1 MIMEHIKNNYQLS
14 KTLRFGLTQKQKNV
28 KTNSFI
34 HQSHSCL
41 KELTHISEQRI
52 KANVN
57 QEQTS
62 EMQLSIKSIRKCM
75 VMIEHFIK
83 DWREVYYRS
92 DQIALDKDFYKKM
105 SKKIGFEAFWME
117 KNKRNGTNTKKPQSR
132 IIALSELFKR
142 DDLGKERQEYI
153 VEYWENNL
161 LKSTERYDEVNEKLE
176 QFELALKINRT
187 DNRPNEVEL
196 RKMFLSLVNMVRE
209 VVEPLCLGQISFPKL
224 DKLADNSKNEQ
235 LRNFATDYQSKS
247 DLLTQISE
255 LKKYFEENGGNVPY
269 CRATLNPLTAVKNPK
284 STDNSILDE
293 IKKLKLDVIL
303 RDYQSVALFD
313 NSIRDLT
320 ASQKMQ
326 LLNQNNE
333 GLIKRGLLFKYKPIP
348 AIVQYEIAKV
358 LSAELNKDEQEL
370 RNFLR
375 DIGQVKSP
383 AKDYAELQDK
393 KDFDINHY
401 PLKVA
406 FDFAWESL
414 AKSVYHPD
422 IDFPEEQCKT
432 LLREVFQVDE
442 NNENF
447 KFYATLLELRSLLAT
462 LEHGKPTDIITIENK
477 VKEILKEIDGC
488 KFGDKGTNYKSAIEN
503 WIHNRNKKDFES
515 KNFKTAKQQIGL
527 VRGRQKNLI
536 KKYDEI
542 TKSYKDI
549 AMKMGKTFAEM
560 RDKIT
565 GASELNKVSH
575 YAMIVEDTN
584 QDRYVLLQ
592 EFAENKKDRMY
603 AKSTPQNG
611 DFKAYSVNSVTS
623 SAIAK
628 MIRKIRIDKLQANE
642 RNNNRQQAPELSE
655 TQKEARNIKEWKD
668 FIAEKRWN
676 YEFDLKLDN
685 KNFEQIKKEIDSKCF
700 KLETKYM
707 SEEVLVDLV
716 KNQNCLLLPIIN
728 QDLAKKIKSESNQFT
743 KDWNAIFAQNTPWR
757 LTPEFRVSYRKPTP
771 NYPKSERGDKRY
783 SRFQMIGHFLCD
795 FIPKTADYISNREMI
810 ANFKDDEKQKQT
822 IINFHERLNPKSEN
836 EKMNMLLAKFGNK
849 NSNQS
854 KETKKEEK
862 FYVFGI
868 DRGQKE
874 LATLCVI
881 DQDKKIIGDFNIYT
895 RSFNTQNK
903 QWEHQLLD
911 KRHIL
916 DLSNLRVE
924 TTIVIDGKPDVR
936 KVLVDLSE
944 VKVKDKNGNY
954 TKTDK
959 MQVKMQQ
966 LAYIRKLQFQMQ
978 TNPDTVLEWYNKNQ
992 TKEAILNNFV
1002 DKPNGEKGLVSFY
1015 GSAVEELKDTLPIER
1030 IEKMLQQFKSLKN
1043 EEKEGKNVKAEID
1056 KLIQLEPVDNLK
1068 AGVVANM
1075 VGVIAHLLKE
1085 FNYQV
1090 YISLE
1095 DLSNP
1100 FGSHVIDGTTG
1111 THSKTNK
1118 GEGKRADVEK
1128 YAGLGLY
1135 NFFEMQ
1141 LLKKLFRI
1149 QQDSQNI
1156 LHLVPAF
1163 RAVKNYENIIAG
1175 KDKIKNQFGI
1185 VFFVDANSTSKMC
1198 PVCNSTNS
1206 TNEKPNREKYPNAK
1220 KGTSKDGKKVWVER
1234 DKSNGNDNIKCY
1246 VCGFDTTKEYE
1257 ENPLKFIKSGDDNAA
1272 YIISAFGIKAYELA
1286 TSVIDSK

>member
-1 MIMEHIKNNYQLS
+1 MIMENIKNNYQLS
-14 KTLRFGLTQKQKNV
+14 KTLRFGLTQKQNGNSSNTDNV
-28 KTNSFI
+28 Y
-34 HQSHSCL
+34 HSHSAL
-41 KELTHISEQRI
+41 KELVDISENRI
-52 KANVN
+52 KKNVST
-57 QEQTS
+57 EGAT
-62 EMQLSIKSIRKCM
+62 EMQLSIESIRKCM
-75 VMIEHFIK
+75 IMIEQFIK
-83 DWREVYYRS
+83 DWKRVYYRS
-92 DQIALDKDFYKKM
+92 DQISLDKDFYKKL
-105 SKKIGFEAFWME
+105 SKKIGFEAFWFE
-117 KNKRNGTNTKKPQSR
+117 RNKKTQQRIKKPQSC
-132 IIALSELFKR
+132 IIALSELSKR
-142 DDLGKERQEYI
+142 DNFGKERQEYI

-161 LKSTERYDEVNEKLE
+161 LKSTERYEEVSEKLE

-224 DKLADNSKNEQ
+224 EKLADNSKNKQ
-235 LRNFATDYQSKS
+235 LRKFATDYQSKS

-284 STDNSILDE
+284 STDSSILDE

-447 KFYATLLELRSLLAT
+447 KFYAQLLELRSLLAT
-462 LEHGKPTDIITIENK
+462 LEHGKPTEVITIENE
-477 VKEILKEIDGC
+477 VKKILENIDWS
-488 KFGDKGTNYKSAIEN
+488 KFGDRGKNYKSAIEN
-503 WIHNRNKKDFES
+503 WIHNRNKKDF
-515 KNFKTAKQQIGL
+515 KGDYFKKAKQQIGL
-527 VRGRQKNLI
+527 TRGRQKNLI

-565 GASELNKVSH
+565 GAAELNKVSH

-584 QDRYVLLQ
+584 QDKYVLLQ
-592 EFAENKKDRMY
+592 EFVENNKDRIY
-603 AKSTPQNG
+603 AKSTPQNE

-1043 EEKEGKNVKAEID
+1043 EEKEGKDVKAEID

-1198 PVCNSTNS
+1198 PVCNSTNE
-1206 TNEKPNREKYPNAK
+1206 TNREYPNAK
-1220 KGTSKDGKKVWVER
+1220 KGTSKDDKEVWVER
-1234 DKSNGNDNIKCY
+1234 DKSNGDDIIRCF
-1246 VCGFDTTKEYE
+1246 VCGFDTTKKYE

-1286 TSVIDSK
+1286 KSVIDNK